1 MAVINC
7 QKSLVLGSHVVKHSC
22 LKPAMIFVFLNFL
35 VATNSLVR
43 KHSSFVGASY
53 KKTKQ
58 KRKEKNIDIY
68 LNPEPV
74 NNHAICFNYFM
85 PAYFIKV
92 FHSIYTCI
100 QFSHF

>member
-1 MAVINC
+1 MALINC
-7 QKSLVLGSHVVKHSC
+7 QKFLVFGIHVVKHSC
-22 LKPAMIFVFLNFL
+22 VKPAMIFVFSNFL
-35 VATNSLVR
+35 FATNSLVK
-43 KHSSFVGASY
+43 KHSIFVG
-53 KKTKQ
+53 
-58 KRKEKNIDIY
+58 RKNNAIN

-74 NNHAICFNYFM
+74 NKRAICFNYFM